1 MKRTFARFVLPIVL
15 LSVTALAQT
24 GSALPAPDATPAGF
38 VGTKVGIINV
48 QQAIVLTNEGKRD
61 LEQLETKFTPKRNE
75 LQGLQTEIE
84 NMKKQLSTQGDKLNE
99 EARAKLTRDIDT
111 KQKSLQRSLEDAQQ
125 DFQQQ
130 QGEIVNRIG
139 TKMMEVLDKY
149 AKANNYAA
157 IFDVSSPQ
165 SPVIWAH
172 QGTDVTKE
180 IADAYNAQ
188 SNVPAQASTPSAP
201 APHTGA
207 VTHPTSPATA
217 PASSSSKSTTTK

>member
-1 MKRTFARFVLPIVL
+1 MKRTFARFVLPLAL
-15 LSVTALAQT
+15 LSVTAFAQT
-24 GSALPAPDATPAGF
+24 GNASPAPDAAAAGP
-38 VGTKVGIINV
+38 VGTKIGIINV

-61 LEQLETKFTPKRNE
+61 LEALETKFTPKRNE
-75 LQGLQTEIE
+75 LQNLQKEIE
-84 NMKKQLSTQGDKLNE
+84 DMKKQLSTQGDKMNE

-149 AKANNYAA
+149 AKANSFAVVL
-157 IFDVSSPQ
+157 DVSNQQ

-188 SNVPAQASTPSAP
+188 SSVPAQASTPSAP
-201 APHTGA
+201 TPHTSA
-207 VTHPTSPATA
+207 ATHPTSPAA
-217 PASSSSKSTTTK
+217 PASSSSKATTK

>member
-1 MKRTFARFVLPIVL
+1 MKRIFARFVLPIVL
-15 LSVTALAQT
+15 LSMTAFAQT
-24 GSALPAPDATPAGF
+24 GRALPAPDTSAAGPA
-38 VGTKVGIINV
+38 GTKVGIINV

-61 LEQLETKFTPKRNE
+61 LEALEKKFEPKRTE

-84 NMKKQLSTQGDKLNE
+84 NMKKQLSTQGDKLND

-149 AKANNYAA
+149 AKANSYAVVL
-157 IFDVSSPQ
+157 DVSSQQ

-201 APHTGA
+201 TPHTGTA
-207 VTHPTSPATA
+207 THAATPAA
-217 PASSSSKSTTTK
+217 SSSKSNTK

>member
-1 MKRTFARFVLPIVL
+1 MKRTFARVVLPLVL
-15 LSVTALAQT
+15 LSVTAFAQT
-24 GSALPAPDATPAGF
+24 GNASPAPDTATAAGPA
-38 VGTKVGIINV
+38 GTKVGIINV

-61 LEQLETKFTPKRNE
+61 LEALETKFTPKRNE
-75 LQGLQTEIE
+75 LQSLQTEIE

-149 AKANNYAA
+149 AKANNYAVVL
-157 IFDVSSPQ
+157 DVSSQQ

-180 IADAYNAQ
+180 IAEAYNAQ

-201 APHTGA
+201 TPRPGAAARATAPA
-207 VTHPTSPATA
+207 A
-217 PASSSSKSTTTK
+217 PASSSSKSTAK